1 MFDKNEFR
9 SMLAKNGDN
18 QGDLANMLGLS
29 SSGLS
34 VKVKGTVD
42 FKRNEIELMIL
53 RYNLSPE
60 DVQRIFFA
68 PNVTQ
73 KVTETEQE

>member
-1 MFDKNEFR
+1 MFDKNELKA
-9 SMLAKNGDN
+9 MLARNGEN
-18 QGDLANMLGLS
+18 QGDLANMLGLT

-34 VKVKGTVD
+34 VKVNGIVD

-53 RYNLSPE
+53 RYKLSPE

-68 PNVTQ
+68 PNVTP
-73 KVTETEQE
+73 KVTATE

>member
-1 MFDKNEFR
+1 MFDKNEFKA
-9 SMLAKNGDN
+9 MLAKNGEN
-18 QGDLANMLGLS
+18 QGDLANTLGLT

-34 VKVKGTVD
+34 VKVNGTVD

-68 PNVTQ
+68 PEVNTNVT
-73 KVTETEQE
+73 